1 MLVCQRARAVRRGE
15 RCRAGRRRAERAMVS
30 DKVSVEGAVDICRQE
45 KWSRLARERA
55 KGRHASIVVVL
66 RMCYGI
72 TDRHR
77 GSVGGAGHR
86 GVVLAAARALCVS
99 TWGAMMW
106 Q

>member
-1 MLVCQRARAVRRGE
+1 MHTIKVIAQ
-15 RCRAGRRRAERAMVS
+15 VS
-30 DKVSVEGAVDICRQE
+30 DKVSVEGAVDIRDSQAGSGA
-45 KWSRLARERA
+45 KAMQLARGNGQGGGTLREY
-55 KGRHASIVVVL
+55 VL

-86 GVVLAAARALCVS
+86 GVVLAAARALCVP
-99 TWGAMMW
+99 TRTMMW